1 MTNMEVRK
9 EIKKLVVRKGLDNI
23 INADLTEI
31 RNRTG
36 ARYEQMTNVLN
47 YFRFSPQ
54 AAKYR
59 Q

>member
-23 INADLTEI
+23 INVDLTEI

-36 ARYEQMTNVLN
+36 ARYDQMTSALN

-54 AAKYR
+54 TAKYR
-59 Q
+59 